1 MSRVLGMGDI
11 MSLIER
17 AEQAVDKKAAAELE
31 RKLRHEGFTLEDFRD
46 QLKQI
51 RKMGPLEQLVDM
63 LPKVGPLQSLPKDA
77 KVDEGK
83 LKQVE
88 AIIGSMTNEERR
100 DHSVIDGKR
109 RKRIAKGSG
118 TTVQDVNQVIKQ
130 YMQMR
135 QMMKQYGAMAARS
148 KMKGLGKLAGMS

>member
-1 MSRVLGMGDI
+1 M
-11 MSLIER
+11 
-17 AEQAVDKKAAAELE
+17 
-31 RKLRHEGFTLEDFRD
+31 
-46 QLKQI
+46 
-51 RKMGPLEQLVDM
+51 
-63 LPKVGPLQSLPKDA
+63 
-77 KVDEGK
+77 DEGK

-88 AIIGSMTNEERR
+88 AIINSMTHQERR
-100 DHSVIDGKR
+100 DHSVLDGKR

-148 KMKGLGKLAGMS
+148 KMKGLGKLAGLS

>member
-1 MSRVLGMGDI
+1 M
-11 MSLIER
+11 
-17 AEQAVDKKAAAELE
+17 
-31 RKLRHEGFTLEDFRD
+31 
-46 QLKQI
+46 
-51 RKMGPLEQLVDM
+51 
-63 LPKVGPLQSLPKDA
+63 PKDA
-77 KVDEGK
+77 KVDESK

-88 AIIGSMTNEERR
+88 AIINSMTHQERR

-148 KMKGLGKLAGMS
+148 KMKGLGKLAGLS

>member
-1 MSRVLGMGDI
+1 M
-11 MSLIER
+11 
-17 AEQAVDKKAAAELE
+17 
-31 RKLRHEGFTLEDFRD
+31 
-46 QLKQI
+46 
-51 RKMGPLEQLVDM
+51 
-63 LPKVGPLQSLPKDA
+63 PKDA
-77 KVDEGK
+77 KVDERK

-88 AIIGSMTNEERR
+88 AIINSMTNEERR

-135 QMMKQYGAMAARS
+135 TMMKQYGALAARS
-148 KMKGLGKLAGMS
+148 KMKGLGKLAGMG

>member
-1 MSRVLGMGDI
+1 
-11 MSLIER
+11 
-17 AEQAVDKKAAAELE
+17 
-31 RKLRHEGFTLEDFRD
+31 
-46 QLKQI
+46 
-51 RKMGPLEQLVDM
+51 
-63 LPKVGPLQSLPKDA
+63 
-77 KVDEGK
+77 
-83 LKQVE
+83 
-88 AIIGSMTNEERR
+88 MTHEERR

-118 TTVQDVNQVIKQ
+118 TSVQDVNQVIKQ